1 MSGKNEQVRACTRC
15 RPVEI
20 SPLTYL
26 QNLRPS
32 RFRPNGGHI
41 LPRPVALPH
50 DERSWLGKATSS
62 PSENPED
69 PAKKCHLRLL
79 QFGANGH
86 STILFL
92 WIEVLCRWYR
102 T

>member
-1 MSGKNEQVRACTRC
+1 M
-15 RPVEI
+15 
-20 SPLTYL
+20 YL

-50 DERSWLGKATSS
+50 DERAWLGKATSS
-62 PSENPED
+62 LSENPED

-79 QFGANGH
+79 QFGANGR
-86 STILFL
+86 STTLCL
-92 WIEVLCRWYR
+92 WIEALCRWYR